1 MRAIESGTSLALDS
15 ASKGGIMKNAR
26 GFTLI
31 ELMVV
36 VAIVA
41 ILSAIA
47 LPAYRNYTIRSANRA
62 CLAEAKAYAGISMVD
77 ILNRLPVSAPQ
88 NKACTN
94 TTTPATDVDTVT
106 ADAAGTGDASIS
118 CPLATGASCTYTSA
132 SGN

>member
-1 MRAIESGTSLALDS
+1 
-15 ASKGGIMKNAR
+15 MKNAR

-31 ELMVV
+31 ELMIV

-47 LPAYRNYTIRSANRA
+47 LPVYRNYIIRSANRA
-62 CLAEAKAYAGISMVD
+62 CLAEAKAYAGTSMAD

-88 NKACTN
+88 NKACIN
-94 TTTPATDVDTVT
+94 TSAPAVETDTVT
-106 ADAAGTGDASIS
+106 ADAAGSGDANIICS
-118 CPLATGASCTYTSA
+118 LATGASCTYTSA